1 MTNLQLTSPQ
11 NLIQGQWVATDA
23 TLAVHDPE
31 DGSVIG
37 RVPDGTDTMMADA
50 IAGAAA
56 GADIARRLAVHER
69 QSMLRHA
76 ADLVESRAE
85 TFAYT
90 IACES
95 SKTIREGRAEVRRA
109 VDTLR
114 LASEESARLAGETIA
129 FDRRPGAEGRRG
141 YYERVPLGV
150 VAAITPFN
158 DPLNLVVHKVGP
170 ALAAGNAVVLKPASA
185 TPLSAL
191 LLVETLLEA
200 GVPPEVLSV
209 VTGSGSRLGGVLVS
223 HPAVAMVSF
232 TGGLATG
239 EAIARQA
246 GLKKL
251 AMELGANS
259 PVLVL
264 ADADVDRAADAIA
277 SGAFSNA
284 GQNCLGVQRVFVA
297 DSVTDRFMD
306 QLVGRT
312 RAWRMGSKLAE
323 DTDMG
328 PMIHERE
335 AVRIGEWVAEA
346 VAGGAEVLVG
356 GTRQGAFY
364 APTVMGRVPRASRLY
379 REEVYG
385 PVVSVFPVSSVDEA
399 IARANEVPYGLQAGV
414 FTRSLDLAHRCIRE
428 LNVGGVM
435 VNDSSDFRVDHM
447 PFGGFKGS
455 GLGREGVRYAAE
467 AMTETKVVC
476 FNLSDAIS
484 R

>member
-1 MTNLQLTSPQ
+1 MTNLQRTSPQ
-11 NLIQGQWVATDA
+11 NLIRGHWVATEA

-37 RVPDGTDTMMADA
+37 CVPDGTDAMMADA
-50 IAGAAA
+50 IAGAVA
-56 GADIARRLAVHER
+56 GAEIARRLAVHER

-76 ADLVESRAE
+76 ADLVQSRAE

-95 SKTIREGRAEVRRA
+95 SKTIREARAEVRRA
-109 VDTLR
+109 VDTLS
-114 LASEESARLAGETIA
+114 LASEESARLQGETIA
-129 FDRRPGAEGRRG
+129 FDRRPGAESRRG

-170 ALAAGNAVVLKPASA
+170 ALAGGNAVVLKPASA

-200 GVPPEVLSV
+200 GVPPLVLSV
-209 VTGSGSRLGGVLVS
+209 VTGSGARLGGVLVS
-223 HPAVAMVSF
+223 HPGVAMVSF

-264 ADADVDRAADAIA
+264 ADADVDRAADAIV
-277 SGAFSNA
+277 SGAFGNA
-284 GQNCLGVQRVFVA
+284 GQNCLGVQRVFVDDAVA
-297 DSVTDRFMD
+297 DRLLDGLVDR
-306 QLVGRT
+306 VHR
-312 RAWRMGSKLAE
+312 WRMGSKMAE

-335 AVRIGEWVAEA
+335 AVRVGEWVAEA
-346 VAGGAEVLVG
+346 VGGGAEVLAG

-364 APTVMGRVPRASRLY
+364 APTVLVQVPPASRLC

-385 PVVSVFPVSSVDEA
+385 PVVSVFPVASVDEA
-399 IARANEVPYGLQAGV
+399 IRRANDVPYGLQAGV
-414 FTRSLDLAHRCIRE
+414 FTQSLDLAYRCIQG
-428 LNVGGVM
+428 LSVGGVM

-455 GLGREGVRYAAE
+455 GLGREGVRFAAE

-476 FNLSDAIS
+476 FNLSERVS